1 MILQFAD
8 SALVDSPLVDMTA
21 DTAFADLGYA
31 DEQWLVSEF
40 EAIVAANWPAPPS
53 RVPPQRREPNRGNAD
68 DRAGERAGAVPA
80 PGSSRSTSASRR
92 RAGAPLRQRSPPRP

>member
-31 DEQWLVSEF
+31 DEQWLGSEF

-53 RVPPQRREPNRGNAD
+53 RVPPQRREPNRGNA

-92 RAGAPLRQRSPPRP
+92 RAGAPLRQRSPPRT

>member
-1 MILQFAD
+1 MILQFAA

-21 DTAFADLGYA
+21 DTAFADLVYA
-31 DEQWLVSEF
+31 DEQLLRSEF
-40 EAIVAANWPAPPS
+40 EAIVAANWPPPS

-92 RAGAPLRQRSPPRP
+92 GAGAPLRQRSPPRP